1 MLAHNINSYK
11 AVTVTRVNCGRARIS
26 DDLNVSNLTLDLIY
40 CLEFFSVP
48 K

>member
-1 MLAHNINSYK
+1 MLVHNINSYK
-11 AVTVTRVNCGRARIS
+11 AVIVTQVNCGRARTS

-40 CLEFFSVP
+40 CLAFFSVL